1 MKYLFLILFAFDAL
15 LQVIAILLRREGLRR
30 ISKVL
35 LVPLLIGYYILT
47 AEHFLVS
54 ALLAGILGWLGD
66 IFLIRGGKNQLF
78 ILGLLGFLLG
88 HLAYIRSLLYFTG
101 SVNRIALIIAVIA
114 ALPLCF
120 AAFRLIRPAREI
132 LIPLLAYALVL
143 EGMAIAAF
151 CLMLYRKDV
160 PALAIFAGSLCF
172 MASDTILG
180 HGLFRSG
187 AHVRDLPVMT
197 SYMAAQAC
205 LILGLARL

>member
-1 MKYLFLILFAFDAL
+1 MKYLFLLLFAADAL
-15 LQVIAILLRREGLRR
+15 IQVVAILLRREGLRR
-30 ISKVL
+30 VSKVL

-66 IFLIRGGKNQLF
+66 IFLIRSGRNKLF

-88 HLAYIRSLLYFTG
+88 HVGYIWSLVYFTG
-101 SVNRIALIIAVIA
+101 NVNAIALTVAVIA
-114 ALPLCF
+114 AIPLGF
-120 AAFRLIRPAREI
+120 VVFRFIRPEKEV
-132 LIPLLAYALVL
+132 LMPLLVYALVL

-180 HGLFRSG
+180 HGLFRRG
-187 AHVRDLPVMT
+187 ARVRDLPVMT